1 VSSIILS
8 SILGLGPLARAD
20 RITSQPLRIDCAR
33 SVHEISTL
41 ILPGAVAL
49 CLTLALTPVFRVMF
63 HRWNILDTSD
73 HTRRIHKTPI
83 PRVGGMAMASALA
96 IAAVLLWVF
105 APVSFTGKQLEMI
118 WTIAPSA
125 VIVFATGVLDDLF
138 GLKAWQKLLGQ
149 LPAAGIACTSGI
161 IVTGGWPAAPGSSEP
176 SPSASRPCYRATW
189 RSRPSCRRDASG
201 DSDNRLGI
209 EPLCG
214 RNPHLLFP
222 SQATATP
229 KFEVASIKPCR
240 DGDFPGPD
248 TPPGPQIA
256 AAGVSPANFLIG
268 RCCYT
273 GG

>member
-1 VSSIILS
+1 
-8 SILGLGPLARAD
+8 
-20 RITSQPLRIDCAR
+20 
-33 SVHEISTL
+33 
-41 ILPGAVAL
+41 
-49 CLTLALTPVFRVMF
+49 MF

-161 IVTGGWPAAPGSSEP
+161 IVTGGWWAAPVSIFWLLACTNGFNLIDGMDGLAGGTGFIGALTISIAP
-176 SPSASRPCYRATW
+176 LLQGDVALAT
-189 RSRPSCRRDASG
+189 
-201 DSDNRLGI
+201 
-209 EPLCG
+209 
-214 RNPHLLFP
+214 
-222 SQATATP
+222 
-229 KFEVASIKPCR
+229 V
-240 DGDFPGPD
+240 
-248 TPPGPQIA
+248 
-256 AAGVSPANFLIG
+256 VPA
-268 RCCYT
+268 
-273 GG
+273 